1 MRENHVIWYMESV
14 YTEGP
19 MNLQLVVLLHH
30 IIYVAVLTVHT
41 VVQLMISD
49 DYLCRSCREWST
61 VTGTW

>member
-30 IIYVAVLTVHT
+30 IIYVALLTVHM
-41 VVQLMISD
+41 VDRLMIF
-49 DYLCRSCREWST
+49 
-61 VTGTW
+61 